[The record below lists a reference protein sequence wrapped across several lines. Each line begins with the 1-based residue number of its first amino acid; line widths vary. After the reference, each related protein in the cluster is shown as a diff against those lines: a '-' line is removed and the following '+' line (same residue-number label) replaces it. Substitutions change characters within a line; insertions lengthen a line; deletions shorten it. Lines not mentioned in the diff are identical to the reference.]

1 MLADCYAN
9 PVLPAKDGNRARAF
23 YRDVL
28 GLTLVT
34 GPADDPIVFAAGSGT
49 TLLVT
54 EMPDR
59 QPAAYATVSFL
70 VRGIEEIVAE
80 LAGRGVEFVL
90 PDSSSFQGV
99 EGAVEGAVTD
109 YGPVKSVWLRDSEG
123 NLLALNEI
131 VDSSAWEVG

>member
-1 MLADCYAN
+1 VLADCYSN
-9 PVLPAKDGNRARAF
+9 VVLPAKDGDRARTF

-28 GLTLVT
+28 GLTLLSGPTEDPMMFQAGAGT
-34 GPADDPIVFAAGSGT
+34 G
-49 TLLVT
+49 LLVT

-59 QPAAYATVSFL
+59 EPAGYATVSFL
-70 VRGIEEIVAE
+70 VTGIESLVAE
-80 LAGRGVEFVL
+80 LGARGAQFVA

-99 EGAVEGAVTD
+99 EGTRTGAVVD

-131 VDSSAWEVG
+131 VVAPAE

>member
-1 MLADCYAN
+1 VLADSYAN
-9 PVLPAKDGNRARAF
+9 PVLPAKDGDRARAF
-23 YRDVL
+23 YRNVL

-34 GPADDPIVFAAGSGT
+34 GPADDPIVFSAGSGT

-59 QPAAYATVSFL
+59 EPAGYATVSFL
-70 VRGIEEIVAE
+70 VTGIERLVAD
-80 LAGRGVEFVL
+80 LAAKGVEFVP

-99 EGAVEGAVTD
+99 EGTVANGVID

-131 VDSSAWEVG
+131 VDASGRE